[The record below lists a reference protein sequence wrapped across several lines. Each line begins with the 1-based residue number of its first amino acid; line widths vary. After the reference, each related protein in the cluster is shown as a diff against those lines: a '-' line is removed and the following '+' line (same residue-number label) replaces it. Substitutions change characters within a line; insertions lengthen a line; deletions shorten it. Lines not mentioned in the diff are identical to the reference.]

1 MAGFAYKAVT
11 QDGRLETGELEAADA
26 ESALRLLDRRGLIP
40 VSVDERKSGASS
52 GGAHRLN
59 VAAPQVTRF
68 LSDLSIMI
76 NAGIRVDEAL
86 SIMEREFDNG
96 RLRPVVS
103 RLRGE
108 LANGRSFSQALE
120 DWPRLF
126 PPFQIAMIR
135 IAERAGRLPVLLA
148 RV

>member
-1 MAGFAYKAVT
+1 
-11 QDGRLETGELEAADA
+11 
-26 ESALRLLDRRGLIP
+26 
-40 VSVDERKSGASS
+40 
-52 GGAHRLN
+52 
-59 VAAPQVTRF
+59 
-68 LSDLSIMI
+68 
-76 NAGIRVDEAL
+76 
-86 SIMEREFDNG
+86 NG

-148 RV
+148 RVAEERQRFEGLAAKVAESLRYPAFLLVGVVAVMTFFLLGVVPQFEPV